1 MNTIKNA
8 KARCFFRSFAISFII
23 FFCMLFLALGCF
35 LAYAQMKNKISGE
48 NVPVADIL
56 KHSLDFLKSSSK

>member
-1 MNTIKNA
+1 MLFA
-8 KARCFFRSFAISFII
+8 KSENEGFIVLTTSFII

-56 KHSLDFLKSSSK
+56 KQSLDFLKSSSK